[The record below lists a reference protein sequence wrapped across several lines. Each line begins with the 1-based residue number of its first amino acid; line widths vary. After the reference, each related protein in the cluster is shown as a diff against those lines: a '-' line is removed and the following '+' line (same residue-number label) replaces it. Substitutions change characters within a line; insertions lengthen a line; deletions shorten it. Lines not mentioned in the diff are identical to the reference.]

1 MNWTRLLIICAVLYG
16 ALHSWQNRTVH
27 HRPGIIAASDPVQE
41 NLGPTPAIDIDGYQ
55 ITPLAE
61 FSARAR
67 VLSIENY
74 YADRGAKLVPT
85 DFALGW
91 GPMSDEKILKDISIS
106 QSGRFYFWSVSEF
119 PIPREQIETHSANM
133 HLIPADKY
141 IEKQLKTV
149 RQGQVIQFSGY
160 LVEAKSPEGWKW
172 RSSMSRSDTGN
183 GACEL
188 VLVKS
193 VNVAPGA

>member
-1 MNWTRLLIICAVLYG
+1 MTWTRLLIICVVLYG
-16 ALHSWQNRTVH
+16 ALHSWQTRSVSYG
-27 HRPGIIAASDPVQE
+27 PGVIAAEEPMQK
-41 NLGPTPAIDIDGYQ
+41 NLRPTPAIEMNGYR

-61 FSARAR
+61 FSAKAR
-67 VLSIENY
+67 VLAIENY
-74 YADRGAKLVPT
+74 YADRGAELVPT

-119 PIPREQIETHSANM
+119 PIPRQEIETHSANM
-133 HLIPADKY
+133 HLIPADTY
-141 IEKQLKTV
+141 IEKQLKSV
-149 RQGQVIQFSGY
+149 REGQVINFSGY
-160 LVEAKSPEGWKW
+160 LVEAKSPDGWVW
-172 RSSMSRSDTGN
+172 RSSMSRNDTGS

-193 VNVAPGA
+193 VSLH